1 MTRPAVVAA
10 VVALYLAGPHQ
21 PWAADPRFPDWP
33 CVQAKVPEISVVAVW
48 SGPSI
53 DDVGDR
59 WQDDPA
65 VRDLV
70 RRLAARRVPIEDAE
84 KAIAEFVTG
93 RTDEKERKARLL
105 FAGLFS
111 VLNRERSDVME
122 GIERFTRKQREF
134 ADRILSEVSRLR
146 ELQGAGDADQKDIK
160 ELAAQVEWNTRIFE
174 ERRKTTSYACEVPV
188 IIEQRLFALSRAIQQ
203 SLE

>member
-1 MTRPAVVAA
+1 
-10 VVALYLAGPHQ
+10 
-21 PWAADPRFPDWP
+21 
-33 CVQAKVPEISVVAVW
+33 
-48 SGPSI
+48 
-53 DDVGDR
+53 
-59 WQDDPA
+59 
-65 VRDLV
+65 
-70 RRLAARRVPIEDAE
+70 
-84 KAIAEFVTG
+84 
-93 RTDEKERKARLL
+93 
-105 FAGLFS
+105 LFS